1 MLGGQISLLR
11 DVYLQH
17 VQARLKQV
25 ATHII
30 ACNYLRARF
39 LLQRLF
45 YGNHSVRAGLYK
57 S

>member
-30 ACNYLRARF
+30 ACNYSRARF
-39 LLQRLF
+39 SLQRLF
-45 YGNHSVRAGLYK
+45 
-57 S
+57 

>member
-25 ATHII
+25 ATYII

-45 YGNHSVRAGLYK
+45 
-57 S
+57 